1 MRLPSRATVPL
12 PQHAGATV
20 PPPQRAVTHP
30 RCREITAS
38 YRQQG
43 PGGPSNRNNWDPAQ
57 AMTSIF
63 SSLVLALSPIWAT
76 LILTTVV
83 SAYSI
88 PTRSMEGT
96 LRVSDVVLAEKV
108 SSLLRL
114 PLERGDLVLFEAPPE
129 LLAIAADDGT
139 RVGGR
144 DLFVKRIAAVGG
156 DSVTVLEG
164 GTMLVNGEPR
174 RPPPLACAPE
184 PAAALSAEQ
193 AEVAGR
199 VQTLVD
205 DEKITPEEARALLR
219 SVARPEGA
227 AAQRAADTALSRKQR
242 STFARPLGSTRDEIA
257 STKVIPRGTIF
268 VLGDCASQSVDSRV
282 WGPLAESAVRARPFL
297 RVWPPE
303 RGGAIDTTVD
313 RNPFPRAST
322 IETLEERAASQVSLE

>member
-1 MRLPSRATVPL
+1 MCLPSRATVPL

-96 LRVSDVVLAEKV
+96 LRVQDVVLAEKV

-114 PLERGDLVLFEAPPE
+114 PLERGERAHDARPQQVQ
-129 LLAIAADDGT
+129 AAAAWSS
-139 RVGGR
+139 
-144 DLFVKRIAAVGG
+144 RIAAWRSGG
-156 DSVTVLEG
+156 SFAISAAGSLRAARNALRCFSAKG
-164 GTMLVNGEPR
+164 
-174 RPPPLACAPE
+174 AAPE
-184 PAAALSAEQ
+184 YLVALSE
-193 AEVAGR
+193 EMVVAGC
-199 VQTLVD
+199 
-205 DEKITPEEARALLR
+205 A
-219 SVARPEGA
+219 
-227 AAQRAADTALSRKQR
+227 
-242 STFARPLGSTRDEIA
+242 
-257 STKVIPRGTIF
+257 IF
-268 VLGDCASQSVDSRV
+268 SWRL
-282 WGPLAESAVRARPFL
+282 
-297 RVWPPE
+297 
-303 RGGAIDTTVD
+303 
-313 RNPFPRAST
+313 
-322 IETLEERAASQVSLE
+322 

>member
-1 MRLPSRATVPL
+1 M
-12 PQHAGATV
+12 
-20 PPPQRAVTHP
+20 
-30 RCREITAS
+30 AS

-43 PGGPSNRNNWDPAQ
+43 PGGPSNRNEWDPAI
-57 AMTSIF
+57 AVSSVL

-76 LILTTVV
+76 LALTTVV
-83 SAYSI
+83 SVYNI

-96 LRVSDVVLAEKV
+96 LRVRDIVLAEKV

-129 LLAIAADDGT
+129 LLAIAADGGT

-156 DSVTVLEG
+156 DSVTILED

-184 PAAALSAEQ
+184 ATASLSAEQ
-193 AEVAGR
+193 DEVAGR
-199 VQTLVD
+199 VQSLVD

-227 AAQRAADTALSRKQR
+227 AAQRAAESALSRKQR
-242 STFARPLGSTRDEIA
+242 TAFARPLGSTR
-257 STKVIPRGTIF
+257 VIPRGTIF

-282 WGPLAESAVRARPFL
+282 WGPLAESAVRARPFV

-303 RGGAIDTTVD
+303 RGGAIDTVD
-313 RNPFPRAST
+313 RNPFPRDST
-322 IETLEERAASQVSLE
+322 REVLEERQAAKVKL